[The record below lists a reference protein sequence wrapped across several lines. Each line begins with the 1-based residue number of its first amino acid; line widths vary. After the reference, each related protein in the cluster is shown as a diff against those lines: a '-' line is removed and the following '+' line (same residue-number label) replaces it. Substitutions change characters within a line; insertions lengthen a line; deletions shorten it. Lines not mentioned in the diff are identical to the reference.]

1 VKARIEKAKV
11 LEDEAREV
19 YEKARSE
26 VEEMVMGESYK
37 EIKTM

>member
-1 VKARIEKAKV
+1 
-11 LEDEAREV
+11 V

-37 EIKTM
+37 EIKTMWKS